1 MNANFYLNGLTIE
14 TERLIL
20 RPWKQ
25 TDLDDFFE
33 YASVDGVG
41 EMAGWKHH
49 ENKEKSQSILDL
61 FINDDRTFA
70 IVLKDNNK
78 VIGSLGVEK
87 YGMEKV
93 LSEFFDYQGREIG
106 FVLSKDYWGKGL
118 MPEAVKAVI
127 DYLFNVANL
136 DFLTCGYYEFNNQ
149 SKKVQEKCGFK
160 PYGKLMMET
169 RLGTKEQGILNLLTN
184 PNKNIKLMFSHP
196 ETLIYN
202 QD

>member
-127 DYLFNVANL
+127 DYLFNVATL

-160 PYGKLMMET
+160 PYRKLMMET

-202 QD
+202 QN

>member
-1 MNANFYLNGLTIE
+1 MIANFYLNGLTIE

-61 FINDDRTFA
+61 LINDDKTFA

-136 DFLTCGYYEFNNQ
+136 DFLICGYYEFNNQ

-160 PYGKLMMET
+160 PYRKLMMET

-202 QD
+202 QV